1 MESKIN
7 TMYLKRYVK
16 VETNIEKIRIMT
28 LCDTRTTL
36 NLIVKTMKVNMS
48 LKVSNHSKYMY
59 VVLFL
64 EGLLNS
70 LDK

>member
-1 MESKIN
+1 MENKIN

-16 VETNIEKIRIMT
+16 VETSIEKIRIMT

-59 VVLFL
+59 HH
-64 EGLLNS
+64 
-70 LDK
+70 

>member
-1 MESKIN
+1 
-7 TMYLKRYVK
+7 MYLKRYVK

-59 VVLFL
+59 HH
-64 EGLLNS
+64 
-70 LDK
+70 

>member
-1 MESKIN
+1 
-7 TMYLKRYVK
+7 MYLKRYVK

-48 LKVSNHSKYMY
+48 LKR
-59 VVLFL
+59 F
-64 EGLLNS
+64 
-70 LDK
+70 